1 MPSFGVIFLGRKDC
15 VLCFAPSRSDHQD
28 YICSKRSVLTS
39 IFSALRVIH
48 PGSIFQN
55 CRQEKNISA
64 IVNTSTLLG
73 EQNKLQNICCT
84 FFQSYLDLPRG
95 AEWMIRGAYLP
106 SLRVQTAP
114 FGRCWYANLDMGF
127 LFLCRHQSQG
137 SREIDFSEH
146 RILDEGEIKGV
157 IERR

>member
-1 MPSFGVIFLGRKDC
+1 MPCGPEYIWGIAMPSFGVIFWEERI
-15 VLCFAPSRSDHQD
+15 VFLCFAPSRSDHQD

-73 EQNKLQNICCT
+73 GTK
-84 FFQSYLDLPRG
+84 
-95 AEWMIRGAYLP
+95 
-106 SLRVQTAP
+106 
-114 FGRCWYANLDMGF
+114 
-127 LFLCRHQSQG
+127 
-137 SREIDFSEH
+137 
-146 RILDEGEIKGV
+146 
-157 IERR
+157 